1 MNGAPDPRPSTACAP
16 TAKLGAA
23 LVLAAALFDAE
34 PLYVG
39 GVAFLLLAAVC
50 VAWVVSG
57 ANGLRVQRRVPAGHV
72 VEDEPLAVDV
82 VLTSARVLPSCTV
95 EDPLL
100 AEPTL
105 VRGGR
110 RTVTL
115 PIEARFARRGRH
127 TIDPPVVIVRD
138 PLGLARREVEGDV
151 RDEVLVLPRVEP
163 IRAVAEAQGALGT
176 MTRRPR
182 PGVAPAAEV
191 DIDGLR
197 PHREGAPASRIHW
210 PAYARTGE
218 LTERRLRAEGD
229 TRPLVILDPR
239 GPDDSMVDAAVR
251 AAASLCV
258 HLAGRG
264 GCALLLPGDRR
275 PALLEPGLAG
285 WAHLHTRLALVENG
299 ATPSLMGLSA
309 RRGAVIYVAGRPA
322 GSIPRALLHAPG
334 TRVLVVPGR
343 VPGRVPAFTVAGCH
357 GYELESARRRRR
369 AA

>member
-1 MNGAPDPRPSTACAP
+1 
-16 TAKLGAA
+16 
-23 LVLAAALFDAE
+23 
-34 PLYVG
+34 
-39 GVAFLLLAAVC
+39 
-50 VAWVVSG
+50 
-57 ANGLRVQRRVPAGHV
+57 
-72 VEDEPLAVDV
+72 
-82 VLTSARVLPSCTV
+82 
-95 EDPLL
+95 
-100 AEPTL
+100 
-105 VRGGR
+105 
-110 RTVTL
+110 
-115 PIEARFARRGRH
+115 
-127 TIDPPVVIVRD
+127 
-138 PLGLARREVEGDV
+138 
-151 RDEVLVLPRVEP
+151 
-163 IRAVAEAQGALGT
+163 

-229 TRPLVILDPR
+229 TRPLIILDPR

-275 PALLEPGLAG
+275 PSLLEPGLAG

-357 GYELESARRRRR
+357 GYELESARRPQPGGGPHERRR
-369 AA
+369 RTPVGARAAAAAPDAVLASPAVVRVATAAAVALFGALHWAELLEPAARGRMLLCTLAVVAAAVVAVTIRGRSVGARLAAASVAVVAALLLLPLARVPGRLFAPRSGTRSCPGSRRASRRSPASACPTGASIPGCGSTSCSPAACSC